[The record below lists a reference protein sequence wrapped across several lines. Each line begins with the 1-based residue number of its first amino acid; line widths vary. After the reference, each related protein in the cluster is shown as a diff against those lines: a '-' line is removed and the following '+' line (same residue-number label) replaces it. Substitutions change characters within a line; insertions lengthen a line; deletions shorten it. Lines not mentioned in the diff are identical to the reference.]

1 MVNRIRNLFTGKH
14 HKVWSIKPDATVYH
28 ALEVM
33 ADKDVGFLVV
43 LDGSKLVGVFSERDY
58 ARKVSLKGKTAENT
72 LVKDIMSPEVFSL
85 TTHDTFEQAMALMA
99 EKRIRHIPVVEDG
112 KVLGVISMRDVVEAF
127 MGRQKETIQ
136 FLEEMALDR

>member
-1 MVNRIRNLFTGKH
+1 MVNRIRNLITGKH
-14 HKVWSIKPDATVYH
+14 RKVWSIKPDATVYH

-58 ARKVSLKGKTAENT
+58 ARKVSLKGRTAEDT
-72 LVKDIMSPEVFSL
+72 LIKDIMSPEVFTL
-85 TTHDTFEQAMALMA
+85 TTHNTFEEAMTLMA
-99 EKRIRHIPVVEDG
+99 GKRIRHIPVVEEG